1 MSQGLCATTL
11 DGMRTGVFLP
21 TTMPGTTSG
30 RLVAWARAAEDLGFD
45 SLAVAG
51 RIVHDCYEP
60 LVALTLAAAA
70 TRRIELVTIVAAAPL
85 HHHGILARQGAS
97 LDRVSA
103 GRLTI
108 AVGDDHSGAVDHTL
122 DELTGRRTLV
132 TGDPRAAARTLA
144 TRAGGWVQAAGSA
157 ADFDAG
163 YPTVHDAWACA
174 GRPGRPRGVAVL
186 HAALG
191 DDAELLALTAPAPVA
206 TTVDAVREHLTAFEE
221 ARAGDVLICPCSSDL
236 RQLDLLAKAAF
247 GAPALV

>member
-1 MSQGLCATTL
+1 MSRGLATTRL

-30 RLVAWARAAEDLGFD
+30 QLVAYARAAEDHGFA

-51 RIVHDCYEP
+51 RITHDCYEP
-60 LVALTLAAAA
+60 LVALTLAAVA
-70 TRRIELVTIVAAAPL
+70 TRRIELVTTLQAAPL
-85 HHHGILARQGAS
+85 HHRGVLARQGTS
-97 LDRVSA
+97 LDRASG

-108 AVGDDHSGAVDHTL
+108 AVGGDPSAQVDATL
-122 DELTGRRTLV
+122 GELAGRRTLV
-132 TGDPRAAARTLA
+132 TGEPRAAARTLA

-157 ADFDAG
+157 ADFEAG
-163 YPTVHDAWACA
+163 YLTVHDAWACA

-191 DDAELLALTAPAPVA
+191 EDAELLALTAPAPVA
-206 TTVDAVREHLTAFEE
+206 TTADAVREHLAAFEE
-221 ARAGDVLICPCSSDL
+221 AGASDVLICPCSSDL
-236 RQLDLLAKAAF
+236 RELDLLAKAAL